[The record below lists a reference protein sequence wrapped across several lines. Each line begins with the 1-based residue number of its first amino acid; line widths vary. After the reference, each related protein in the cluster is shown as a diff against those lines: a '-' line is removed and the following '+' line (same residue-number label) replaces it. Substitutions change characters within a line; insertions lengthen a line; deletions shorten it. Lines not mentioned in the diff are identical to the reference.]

1 MEVMD
6 INLIYHQNVWMNKF
20 VWIPQKV
27 EYQRHNNRSTFCNA
41 IWDVMK
47 EFRDEGKRKAN
58 ATNMPVSQFFKNI
71 FNL

>member
-1 MEVMD
+1 MSEW
-6 INLIYHQNVWMNKF
+6 INLCEFHKKLNIRDTIIDRPSVMQ
-20 VWIPQKV
+20 
-27 EYQRHNNRSTFCNA
+27 
-41 IWDVMK
+41 WDVMK